1 MHRDAQQGG
10 AAQRDTTVELRVLG
24 AGDEATLEAFL
35 VEHRDTSMFLRSNA
49 RQAGL
54 VYTAQRLQ
62 ASYVGA
68 FRAGRLVAVAAH
80 AWNGLILLQ
89 APEHASLVVRACVK
103 HSRRPVVG
111 LTGPLA
117 HVREARR
124 ALALEAAPAALQ
136 EDEWLYVLDL
146 ADLAVPPVLL
156 DGRVAAR
163 SPSRSE
169 RDILIAWRL
178 GYEVECLGRMDT
190 ESTRRSCAAAIDAQ
204 LAEGVAWVAVV
215 AERPVAY
222 SAFNATLPDVVQ
234 VGGVYTPPV
243 LRGRGYARAVI
254 AHSLLLARDGGAS
267 RAVLFTSNP
276 SAMRTYEALGFRR
289 AGDYGLILF
298 E

>member
-1 MHRDAQQGG
+1 MHREAGQGDATQQ
-10 AAQRDTTVELRVLG
+10 DIELRVLR
-24 AGDEATLEAFL
+24 AGDEAALEAFL
-35 VEHRDTSMFLRSNA
+35 LEHRDTSMFLRSNS

-54 VYTAQRLQ
+54 VYAGQRLQ
-62 ASYVGA
+62 ATYVGA
-68 FRAGRLVAVAAH
+68 FRAGRLIAVAAH
-80 AWNGLILLQ
+80 AWNGLLLLQ
-89 APEHASLVVRACVK
+89 APEQTRRVALACIQ

-124 ALALEAAPAALQ
+124 ALELEGAPAALQ

-146 ADLAVPPVLL
+146 RELAVPSLLL

-163 SPSRSE
+163 APSRSE

-204 LAEGVAWVAVV
+204 LADGVAWVAVV

-222 SAFNATLPDVVQ
+222 SAFNATLPDMVQ

-254 AHSLLLARDGGAS
+254 AHSLMLARDNGAS

-276 SAMRTYEALGFRR
+276 SAMRSYESLGFRR